1 MLQKTDKTAELLL
14 NTICRNVL
22 NDKEDVKV
30 VVELDSVQVIAI
42 LKNSLPEYANL
53 INIDD
58 SAFENPKNLED
69 VLNLVLAENL
79 KQAILATI

>member
-1 MLQKTDKTAELLL
+1 MLQKNDKTAELLL
-14 NTICRNVL
+14 NTICRDIL
-22 NDKEDVKV
+22 IDKEEVKV

-42 LKNSLPEYANL
+42 LKSRLPEYANF
-53 INIDD
+53 INLDD